1 MTLSAITISSSSSFT
16 PYGISCSLLATGCL
30 CSASCIRCL
39 ILVTIDIQV
48 TMGFSIRQVILQEI
62 KNYNVSWIVLDRHLW
77 RDMRFH
83 LTKIPCISVKGEYR
97 HLITSHIGQKQNQYG
112 FLSKFSDAPILSVG
126 YGIRVELSIKESNR
140 LSYYEI

>member
-83 LTKIPCISVKGEYR
+83 LTKIPCKVALVK
-97 HLITSHIGQKQNQYG
+97 
-112 FLSKFSDAPILSVG
+112 DDLSVNIWR
-126 YGIRVELSIKESNR
+126 YYNAHDTNVTTFYEHYIFTISSNF
-140 LSYYEI
+140 